1 MYQLLLQH
9 EGKILDVL
17 KYLFPLCISFSQQL
31 ISKEAEI
38 KQVFFKSWQQ
48 FGYPL
53 VAQNRIP
60 VTKTC
65 VSLIAHTLP

>member
-1 MYQLLLQH
+1 MQS
-9 EGKILDVL
+9 
-17 KYLFPLCISFSQQL
+17 KYISFSQQL